1 MITLPSHTFHALQP
15 LDVVC
20 FKPFKTT
27 FRKERDI
34 SMVRRNYTELDTI
47 TLAGWV
53 DKTLNLTFTRESIMS
68 RFKGYG
74 FGHLT
79 LWPWIQKL
87 ALVLYTHCKI

>member
-1 MITLPSHTFHALQP
+1 MITLPSHPSRAFQP

-34 SMVRRNYTELDTI
+34 TMVMRNYTKPDKI

-53 DKTLNLTFTRESIMS
+53 DKVLNLTFTRQYIML
-68 RFKGYG
+68 RFKG
-74 FGHLT
+74 T
-79 LWPWIQKL
+79 RI
-87 ALVLYTHCKI
+87 